1 MIRLSNRHLL
11 FGVVSLALLT
21 SSMQFSMVSVAIP
34 DLIED
39 LDAPLAWVG
48 WVVTVYTVMQAVSMP
63 IAGKLSDELGR
74 RVVFL
79 AGIALFGAASF
90 VCAIAPNL
98 WLLIVG
104 RAVQGLAGGSL
115 LPSAYG
121 IVGDAFPENRMQA
134 LGLISSIFPVGS
146 ILGPNLGGVIV
157 DSVGWRWTFALNV
170 PLVAVV
176 IGVGFLLMA
185 PSARRQTNRIDF
197 AGAFLMAAAV
207 ISLVYALTELGQQ
220 GRSPNPFVVA
230 TGFVVAAAVAAWFL
244 RHEQR
249 TRSPIVDLALLRR
262 REFAFVNTLNF
273 FYGVV
278 VFGVFSFIP
287 LYASSAYGMSSGES
301 GLLLTPRAV
310 VMVGVSTVASV
321 VLPRSGYRKPI
332 IGGLLVMAAGMILL
346 SLELHEVTIGGVV
359 LSEFTVLATIIAVAG
374 LGLGLAGPAANN
386 AAIELAPDRIA
397 AITGMRG
404 MFRSL
409 GGAIG
414 VALIVLITSTASNT
428 EDGLAA
434 AFVGLSVL
442 TVLTSLLVLGIPDR
456 STPLSV
462 APQPQ
467 VPQQPQDWVRIR
479 GSSEHDPVPAQREEP
494 NEPI

>member
-1 MIRLSNRHLL
+1 MIRLSNRHVL

-34 DLIED
+34 NLIDD

-79 AGIALFGAASF
+79 GGVALFGAASL
-90 VCAIAPNL
+90 VCAIAPNV
-98 WLLIVG
+98 WLLILG

-121 IVGDAFPENRMQA
+121 IVGDAFPGSRAQA
-134 LGLISSIFPVGS
+134 LGLISSIFPIGS
-146 ILGPNLGGVIV
+146 ILGPNFGGLIV

-170 PLVAVV
+170 PLAAAV
-176 IGVGFLLMA
+176 IGVGFLAMA
-185 PSARRQTNRIDF
+185 PGTRRQSNRIDF
-197 AGAFLMAAAV
+197 VGAVLMAAAV

-220 GRSPNPFVVA
+220 ERSPNPFAVVA
-230 TGFVVAAAVAAWFL
+230 GFVLAAAATASL
-244 RHEQR
+244 LKYEQR
-249 TRSPIVDLALLRR
+249 TSSPIIDLALLRR

-273 FYGVV
+273 FYGIA

-287 LYASSAYGMSSGES
+287 LYASSAYGMSSGET

-310 VMVGVSTVASV
+310 VMMLVSTVASIL
-321 VLPRSGYRKPI
+321 LPRTGYRKPI
-332 IGGLLVMAAGMILL
+332 IGGLFVMAAGMVLL
-346 SLELHEVTIGGVV
+346 SLELHEATVLGVAV
-359 LSEFTVLATIIAVAG
+359 SEFTVLATVIAVAG

-414 VALIVLITSTASNT
+414 VAVIVLITSTASTT
-428 EDGLAA
+428 EHGLAM
-434 AFVGLSVL
+434 AFVGLSVV

-456 STPLSV
+456 V
-462 APQPQ
+462 ATA
-467 VPQQPQDWVRIR
+467 I
-479 GSSEHDPVPAQREEP
+479 PARPPRLPHETRDKADVANPFES
-494 NEPI
+494 